1 MPTLNLQLNTK
12 LVVCIEQGWNQFTKL
27 DWYYNADGLYQH
39 IHHETIKMPPFPQA
53 YDSFLY
59 SSTTLSVGTVWLMER
74 VNALIDSR
82 MRGIFDVVMGET
94 LKGLLSRQ
102 IIESPLDEEK
112 SLHLTLSLGGGMDEW
127 WVYANAVLAM
137 GHLHTREDIL
147 NRMWAVNPSIEGW
160 TVVSKGDIYPS
171 LDDDEDTQELP
182 AIVLKDDETVP
193 GEAVYADYKAFK
205 IFIVP
210 RLARMI
216 DMPALVLVSQMEN
229 GLVKVIG
236 LDHKNNWYLKT
247 EHKDGTYGGIDTYF
261 NMTELVNALWN
272 AYPKAKWQMRQ
283 LGPGGGRFNTV
294 YTQDWNKDVNDGR
307 E

>member
-1 MPTLNLQLNTK
+1 MKEYKT
-12 LVVCIEQGWNQFTKL
+12 VMVCT
-27 DWYYNADGLYQH
+27 
-39 IHHETIKMPPFPQA
+39 
-53 YDSFLY
+53 
-59 SSTTLSVGTVWLMER
+59 
-74 VNALIDSR
+74 
-82 MRGIFDVVMGET
+82 
-94 LKGLLSRQ
+94 
-102 IIESPLDEEK
+102 DE
-112 SLHLTLSLGGGMDEW
+112 
-127 WVYANAVLAM
+127 
-137 GHLHTREDIL
+137 IL
-147 NRMWAVNPSIEGW
+147 NKMALARWRIEHMQFEDGVLR
-160 TVVSKGDIYPS
+160 VVFSRGV
-171 LDDDEDTQELP
+171 EP